1 MANRD
6 WPANGESRVG
16 GQAAKSRALPAIV
29 AAGLT
34 CGVMDISA
42 AFITWW
48 GKVTPERI
56 LQGVASG
63 WLGKSSFDGGM
74 NTAALGLFFH
84 FFIAFSWATIF
95 YLLSRKFT
103 VLVRRPWISGPIYGC
118 FVFVFMYFV
127 VKPLSNQ
134 APVAG
139 YTVKGVSIAVLTHI
153 FCVGLPIALMVAKFG
168 KPKS

>member
-1 MANRD
+1 MSSAAM
-6 WPANGESRVG
+6 PMSG
-16 GQAAKSRALPAIV
+16 GRSRAVPAIL
-29 AAGLT
+29 AAGSLA
-34 CGVMDISA
+34 GVMDIFA

-48 GKVTPERI
+48 GIVTPQRI

-63 WLGKSSFDGGM
+63 WLGKASFDGGLQ
-74 NTAALGLFFH
+74 TAALGLFFH

-95 YLLSRKFT
+95 YFASRKF
-103 VLVRRPWISGPIYGC
+103 VFLVRQPWVSGPIYGC

-134 APVAG
+134 APATG